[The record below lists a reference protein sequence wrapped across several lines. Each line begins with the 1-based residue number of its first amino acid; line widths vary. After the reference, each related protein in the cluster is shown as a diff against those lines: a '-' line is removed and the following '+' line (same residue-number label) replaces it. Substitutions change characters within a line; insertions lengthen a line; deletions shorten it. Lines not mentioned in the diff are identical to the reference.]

1 VTLPNSNTVATSYG
15 GATASYAYD
24 QENRR
29 IKKVEGATTTHYVW
43 EGGQCIAEHNGSTG
57 AVVSERKLPLL
68 ANMSKV
74 EFSRQNKP
82 TGD

>member
-1 VTLPNSNTVATSYG
+1 VDG

-57 AVVSERKLPLL
+57 AVVSEYIFAGSRMIAREQGGNRIFFLYDRLS
-68 ANMSKV
+68 ARATMSK
-74 EFSRQNKP
+74 
-82 TGD
+82 